1 MEEGIRKEVEERFLK
16 ILDKIKNI
24 YDFEIVDLNL
34 QTLKD
39 EAKIVVENQQ
49 LYEDWLENVES
60 LPLPSIVSI
69 SRYSR
74 PDGEYLNVLYQ
85 LKSDRGNLNRKI
97 KIKSNGNVKTYSYI
111 TFKDEKNNLEVN
123 VEYDTYGNLI
133 FSIKKAD

>member
-1 MEEGIRKEVEERFLK
+1 MEEGIRREVEDRFLK

-24 YDFEIVDLNL
+24 YDFEILDLDL
-34 QTLKD
+34 SSLKD
-39 EAKIVVENQQ
+39 EARIVVENQQ

-60 LPLPSIVSI
+60 LPLPSISSI
-69 SRYSR
+69 SRYKR

-85 LKSDRGNLNRKI
+85 LKTEKAVLNRRI

-111 TFKDEKNNLEVN
+111 SFFDDRNKLDVN